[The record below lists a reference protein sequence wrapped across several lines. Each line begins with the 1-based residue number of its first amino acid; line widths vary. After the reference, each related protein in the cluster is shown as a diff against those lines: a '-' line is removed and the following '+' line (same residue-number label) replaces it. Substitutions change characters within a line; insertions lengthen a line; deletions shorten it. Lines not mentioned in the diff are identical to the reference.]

1 MKCQYQFC
9 ITAQQKDF
17 CLLQKSPWHFI
28 KKLKTHT
35 ENTDSKQILEIY
47 PKDIKA
53 IVIKLLRTKV
63 HLYCK
68 MLNQLK
74 GLFNDRTNN
83 FLCSHITLRH
93 KI

>member
-1 MKCQYQFC
+1 M
-9 ITAQQKDF
+9 
-17 CLLQKSPWHFI
+17 

-47 PKDIKA
+47 PKDNKA
-53 IVIKLLRTKV
+53 IVIKLLRNKV
-63 HLYCK
+63 DLYYK
-68 MLNQLK
+68 ILSQPK
-74 GLFNDRTNN
+74 DSFNDRTNN